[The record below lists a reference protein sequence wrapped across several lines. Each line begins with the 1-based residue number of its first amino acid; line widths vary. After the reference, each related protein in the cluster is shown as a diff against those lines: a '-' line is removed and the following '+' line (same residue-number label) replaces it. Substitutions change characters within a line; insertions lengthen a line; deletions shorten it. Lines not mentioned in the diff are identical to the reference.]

1 MLYLPLKNIVIGY
14 TEIGYIRTIIKEML
28 NLGSKI
34 LFFIQKFAICDGR
47 KDLYEN
53 VLVN

>member
-14 TEIGYIRTIIKEML
+14 TEIGYIRTIIKGML

-34 LFFIQKFAICDGR
+34 LF
-47 KDLYEN
+47 LYKN
-53 VLVN
+53 SLYATVVRIYMKMY